1 MNNTD
6 ELLTITDSERKAIV
20 QNGIELIKW
29 AHTLS
34 KEQIAYLF
42 NGGWYNDTIKGYLI
56 ASARNA
62 ELDEETID
70 RLLYGLN
77 TAFSEY
83 DKATAEKIYY
93 NR

>member
-70 RLLYGLN
+70 RLLDGLN
-77 TAFSEY
+77 LTLTEY
-83 DKATAEKIYY
+83 DKNTAEEIY
-93 NR
+93 RKR

>member
-1 MNNTD
+1 MDMNI
-6 ELLTITDSERKAIV
+6 EQKKQLLTWSL
-20 QNGIELIKW
+20 G
-29 AHTLS
+29 LS
-34 KEQIAYLF
+34 KEEKSYLCDL
-42 NGGWYNDTIKGYLI
+42 GYYNDAIKGYLI

-70 RLLYGLN
+70 RLLDGLN